1 MKKLISIKNS
11 IAFLYHA
18 IRLLLIPSKSL
29 HSLLFVGNK
38 LSESKLAKIAV
49 DDLLENSA
57 IEEQVNFNY
66 GYSKLNLNALKELPK
81 DSFGYAL
88 FEFMDSQNLDVYP
101 LLESEKPSS
110 AIYLRERRRKI
121 HDYLHLALGYGTD
134 LHGEAEVNAFTARQT
149 GMPICYLIIMGVLL
163 KTMVKQPMEFHSL
176 INRLIRAWKVGGRCE
191 NLFVFQWETVL
202 DHPLEEVRLNFKR
215 MNVNVYA

>member
-1 MKKLISIKNS
+1 MKNLISIKNS
-11 IAFLYHA
+11 IVFLYHA

-49 DDLLENSA
+49 DDLLENPA

-66 GYSKLNLNALKELPK
+66 GYSKLDLDTLKDLPK
-81 DSFGYAL
+81 ESFGYAL
-88 FEFMDSQNLDVYP
+88 FEFMSSQDLDVYP
-101 LLESEKPSS
+101 LLENEKPSS

-149 GMPICYLIIMGVLL
+149 GMPICYLIMMGVLL
-163 KTMVKQPMEFHSL
+163 KTMMKQPMEFHSL
-176 INRLIRAWKVGGRCE
+176 IKRLIHAWKIGGRCE

-202 DHPLEEVRLNFKR
+202 GHPLEEVRLNFKR
-215 MNVNVYA
+215 MNVNIYA

>member
-11 IAFLYHA
+11 IVFIYHA
-18 IRLLLIPSKSL
+18 LRLLLIPSKSL

-38 LSESKLAKIAV
+38 LSESKLAKIAI
-49 DDLLENSA
+49 DDLLENPA

-66 GYSKLNLNALKELPK
+66 GYSKLDLKALKFLPK
-81 DSFGYAL
+81 DSFGYSL

-101 LLESEKPSS
+101 LLENEIPSS
-110 AIYLRERRRKI
+110 SIYLRERRRKI

-163 KTMVKQPMEFHSL
+163 KTMVKRPLEFHPL
-176 INRLIRAWKVGGRCE
+176 IKRLIQAWKLGGRSE
-191 NLFVFQWETVL
+191 NLFVFPWESVL
-202 DHPLEEVRLNFKR
+202 DHPLEEVQLNFKR
-215 MNVNVYA
+215 MNVNIYA